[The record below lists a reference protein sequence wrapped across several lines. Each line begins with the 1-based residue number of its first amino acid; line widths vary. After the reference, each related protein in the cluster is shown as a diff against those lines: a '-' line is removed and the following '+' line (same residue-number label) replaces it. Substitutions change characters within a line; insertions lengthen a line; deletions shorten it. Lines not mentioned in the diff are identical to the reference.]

1 MRFGHKLVGVTR
13 RDNGI
18 CSSMSGFL
26 CHIGPRLT
34 PKGALPNICGVNTT
48 LIVREGEVSVT
59 RHSGPEQRTNK
70 ARNPI
75 QHRGTANMAFMTE
88 LRSWE

>member
-1 MRFGHKLVGVTR
+1 
-13 RDNGI
+13 
-18 CSSMSGFL
+18 MSGVL
-26 CHIGPRLT
+26 CHIGAHLT
-34 PKGALPNICGVNTT
+34 PKGAPSNISGVNTT

-75 QHRGTANMAFMTE
+75 QHRGTEANMAFMTE
-88 LRSWE
+88 LRS